1 MASTNLTLDLK
12 STKPHSVQH
21 LASFFVCRMETIT
34 ESYSEIPCE
43 DKLT

>member
-21 LASFFVCRMETIT
+21 WASFFFCRMERIT
-34 ESYSEIPCE
+34 EPYSEIPCE